1 MTTLDRRIRKV
12 LAIYGLLI
20 LLAGAFCF
28 LFPEDKVLPLPL
40 AALFGPF
47 LAMRLGFVE
56 GFVGVL
62 ICLGFST
69 PFAFKPR
76 PLNLVLLSVGIGSW
90 MLIGWLTGQLL
101 YA

>member
-1 MTTLDRRIRKV
+1 MATANQRTKKI

-28 LFPEDKVLPLPL
+28 LFPDDKELPLPL
-40 AALFGPF
+40 AALIGPF

-56 GFVGVL
+56 GFAGAL
-62 ICLGFST
+62 ICLGFSA

-76 PLNLVLLSVGIGSW
+76 PLNLLLLSAGIGIW
-90 MLIGWLTGQLL
+90 MLIGWLTGLLL
-101 YA
+101 YS